1 MELELYDGLL
11 VGLLRIVGLLILRAR
26 WGAGGEGEVAPTA
39 AQKPLSVGLGSVWMG
54 LTRSRGHHRSH
65 ATKERGCGR
74 GRRANGP
81 YFDTLVCQPLGAA
94 FGAPCASEVD
104 AQSNRDP
111 RSLASAYG
119 TVGSRWCGQL
129 SAEVGAATAQTSRIR
144 GGNTAGC

>member
-1 MELELYDGLL
+1 MELELCDGLL

-74 GRRANGP
+74 GRRATGRIL
-81 YFDTLVCQPLGAA
+81 TRSCACRWVLLSAH
-94 FGAPCASEVD
+94 PCASEID
-104 AQSNRDP
+104 AQSNMCLAPRPSLRADP
-111 RSLASAYG
+111 IDESQGHKRAMQHPCQTEREAL
-119 TVGSRWCGQL
+119 
-129 SAEVGAATAQTSRIR
+129 GAR
-144 GGNTAGC
+144 